1 MNKRWWPLVILSL
14 AQFLMVLDQSVMNV
28 SISQLVED
36 FETDVTSIQA
46 AITLYALVMA
56 MLMLTGG
63 KLGDIW
69 GRGRAFVVGLGIY
82 AVGSAL
88 TAVSWNVGAL
98 IVGWSVL
105 EGIGAALVL
114 PALVALV
121 AGNYEGRDRVTAYGV
136 IGGVAG
142 AGIAVGPILG
152 GWVTTNL
159 TWRLV
164 FVGEVLLATV
174 IILLAGRIEDSPSE
188 GSAPRLDWVG
198 SILSA
203 TGLGLVVLGVLSASN
218 WGWLEPRNSPIEP
231 LGFSLTPFVV
241 LGGFVF
247 LWLFKRWEDRR
258 EAGGS
263 DPLVRLS
270 LFANRALR
278 SGLSTFLAQNTI
290 LLGVFFTIPLY
301 LQIVLGFD
309 AFETGLRM
317 LPVSVAMF
325 ITSASGPKLAARW
338 SPRTIV
344 RAGFGFLVVAIL
356 AMLGTI
362 EPSLDGGAF
371 TVALTILGVGMGLI
385 ASQLGN
391 VVQSAV
397 APEDRSEAGGLQW
410 TSQQLGSALGTALIG
425 AIVIGGL
432 VNAFLDNVQT
442 DERVDAEVVASVET
456 ALTGEV
462 SFVASD
468 DVAAGLKRT
477 DVDEETASALIEGY
491 EDAQLQAL
499 KVGLLAAGLIAFGA
513 LALTTNLPSSKPEA
527 PEDGE
532 ESGAADEPDEAEVE
546 EGEVSETDMS
556 TDEPVE

>member
-1 MNKRWWPLVILSL
+1 MNKRWWPLVILSM

-36 FETDVTSIQA
+36 FDTDVTSIQA

-69 GRGRAFVVGLGIY
+69 GRRRAFVIGLGVY

-88 TAVSWNVGAL
+88 TAVSWSVGSL

-121 AGNYEGRDRVTAYGV
+121 SGNYEGRDRITAYGV

-164 FVGEVLLATV
+164 FVGEVALAIA
-174 IILLAGRIEDSPSE
+174 IILLAGRIVDSVVE
-188 GSAPRLDWVG
+188 GRKPNLDWVG
-198 SILSA
+198 SVLSA
-203 TGLGLVVLGVLSASN
+203 SGLGLIVLGVLSASS
-218 WGWLEPRNSPIEP
+218 WGWLEPRNSPVEP

-241 LGGFVF
+241 LAGFGF
-247 LWLFKRWEDRR
+247 LWLFRRWEQRR
-258 EAGGS
+258 ESRGE
-263 DPLVRLS
+263 DPLVRLG
-270 LFANRALR
+270 LFQNRPLTA
-278 SGLSTFLAQNTI
+278 GLKTFLAQNTI

-301 LQIVLGFD
+301 LQIVLGYD
-309 AFETGLRM
+309 AFETGVRM
-317 LPVSVAMF
+317 LPISLAMLV
-325 ITSASGPKLAARW
+325 TSASGPKLAARW
-338 SPRTIV
+338 SPRGIV
-344 RAGFGFLVVAIL
+344 RTGFVFLVVAIV

-362 EPSLDGGAF
+362 EPSLDGVAF
-371 TVALTILGVGMGLI
+371 TLALTLLGIGMGLI

-397 APEDRSEAGGLQW
+397 EPADRSEAGGLQW

-432 VNAFLDNVQT
+432 INAFLDNVQA
-442 DERVDAEVVASVET
+442 DERVPAQVAAEVET
-456 ALTGEV
+456 ALTGDV
-462 SFVASD
+462 SFVSSD
-468 DVAAGLKRT
+468 EVAAGLK
-477 DVDEETASALIEGY
+477 ETELDDKTSTALIDSY
-491 EDAQLQAL
+491 EDAQLEAL
-499 KVGLLAAGLIAFGA
+499 RVGLFAAAAIALGA
-513 LALTTNLPSSKPEA
+513 LFLTSDLPSGRPK
-527 PEDGE
+527 
-532 ESGAADEPDEAEVE
+532 ESESSRE
-546 EGEVSETDMS
+546 
-556 TDEPVE
+556 

>member
-1 MNKRWWPLVILSL
+1 VNERWWPLVILSA

-36 FETDVTSIQA
+36 FDTDVTTIQA

-69 GRGRAFVVGLGIY
+69 GRERAFVVGLGIY
-82 AVGSAL
+82 ATGSAL
-88 TAVSWNVGAL
+88 TAVSWSVGSL

-164 FVGEVLLATV
+164 FVGEVVLAV
-174 IILLAGRIEDSPSE
+174 AIMLLAGKLADSRLE
-188 GSAPRLDWVG
+188 GRTPRLDWVG

-203 TGLGLVVLGVLSASN
+203 SGLGLIVLGVLAASS
-218 WGWLEPRNSPIEP
+218 WGWLEPRNSPVEP
-231 LGFSLTPFVV
+231 LGFSLTPFVI
-241 LGGFVF
+241 LAGFVF
-247 LWLFKRWEDRR
+247 LWLFRQWERRR
-258 EAGGS
+258 ESRGE
-263 DPLVRLS
+263 DPLVRMG
-270 LFANRALR
+270 LFANRPLR
-278 SGLSTFLAQNTI
+278 AGLATFLAQNTI

-301 LQIVLGFD
+301 LQIVLGYD
-309 AFETGLRM
+309 AFETGVRM
-317 LPVSVAMF
+317 LPISIAMF
-325 ITSASGPKLAARW
+325 ITSSSGPRLAARW

-344 RAGFGFLVVAIL
+344 RAGFVFLVVAIVL
-356 AMLGTI
+356 MLGTI
-362 EPSLDGGAF
+362 APDLDGVAF
-371 TVALTILGVGMGLI
+371 TIALTILGVGMGLI

-391 VVQSAV
+391 VVQSSV
-397 APEDRSEAGGLQW
+397 EPSDRSEAGGLQW

-432 VNAFLDNVQT
+432 VNAFLDNVQA
-442 DERVDAEVVASVET
+442 DERVDAEVATAVET
-456 ALTGEV
+456 ALTGDV
-462 SFVASD
+462 SFVAAD
-468 DVAAGLKRT
+468 EVAAGLE
-477 DVDEETASALIEGY
+477 DSGLDETTNAALVEGY
-491 EDAQLQAL
+491 EDAQLEAL
-499 KVGLLAAGLIAFGA
+499 RVGLFAAAVIALGA
-513 LALTTNLPSSKPEA
+513 LLLTADLPSGRPRDPASS
-527 PEDGE
+527 DGGGVSAD
-532 ESGAADEPDEAEVE
+532 SG
-546 EGEVSETDMS
+546 
-556 TDEPVE
+556 

>member
-1 MNKRWWPLVILSL
+1 VNERWWPLVILSA

-36 FETDVTSIQA
+36 FDTDVTTIQA

-69 GRGRAFVVGLGIY
+69 GRERAFVVGLGIY
-82 AVGSAL
+82 ATGSAL
-88 TAVSWNVGAL
+88 TAVSWSVGSL

-164 FVGEVLLATV
+164 FVGEVVLAV
-174 IILLAGRIEDSPSE
+174 AIMLLAGKLADSRLE
-188 GSAPRLDWVG
+188 GRTPRLDWVG

-203 TGLGLVVLGVLSASN
+203 SGLGLIVLGVLAASS
-218 WGWLEPRNSPIEP
+218 WGWLEPRN
-231 LGFSLTPFVV
+231 PFVI
-241 LGGFVF
+241 LAGFVF
-247 LWLFKRWEDRR
+247 LWLFRQWERRR
-258 EAGGS
+258 ESRGE
-263 DPLVRLS
+263 DPLVRMG
-270 LFANRALR
+270 LFANRPLR
-278 SGLSTFLAQNTI
+278 AGLATFLAQNTI

-301 LQIVLGFD
+301 LQIVLGYD
-309 AFETGLRM
+309 AFETGVRM
-317 LPVSVAMF
+317 LPISIAMF
-325 ITSASGPKLAARW
+325 ITSSSGPRLAARW

-344 RAGFGFLVVAIL
+344 RAGFVFLVVAIVL
-356 AMLGTI
+356 MLGTI
-362 EPSLDGGAF
+362 EPDLDGVAF
-371 TVALTILGVGMGLI
+371 TIALTILGVGMGLI

-391 VVQSAV
+391 VVQSSV
-397 APEDRSEAGGLQW
+397 EPSDRSEAGGLQW

-432 VNAFLDNVQT
+432 VNAFLDNVQA
-442 DERVDAEVVASVET
+442 DERVDAEVATAVET
-456 ALTGEV
+456 ALTGDV
-462 SFVASD
+462 SFVAAD
-468 DVAAGLKRT
+468 EVAAGLE
-477 DVDEETASALIEGY
+477 DSGLDETTNAALVEGY
-491 EDAQLQAL
+491 EDAQLEAL
-499 KVGLLAAGLIAFGA
+499 RVGLFAAAVIALGA
-513 LALTTNLPSSKPEA
+513 LLLTADLPSGRPRDPASS
-527 PEDGE
+527 DGGGVSAD
-532 ESGAADEPDEAEVE
+532 SG
-546 EGEVSETDMS
+546 
-556 TDEPVE
+556 

>member
-1 MNKRWWPLVILSL
+1 MNERWWPLVILSL

-36 FETDVTSIQA
+36 FDTDVTSIQA

-69 GRGRAFVVGLGIY
+69 GRQRAFVVGLGIY

-98 IVGWSVL
+98 IAGWSLL

-114 PALVALV
+114 PALVALI
-121 AGNYEGRDRVTAYGV
+121 AGNYEGRDRITAYGV

-142 AGIAVGPILG
+142 AGIAIGPILG

-159 TWRLV
+159 TWRYV
-164 FVGEVLLATV
+164 FVGEVVLSIV
-174 IILLAGRIEDSPSE
+174 IIALAGRISE
-188 GSAPRLDWVG
+188 SSAKVRTPRLDWVG

-203 TGLGLVVLGVLSASN
+203 TGLGLIVLGVLSASS
-218 WGWLEPRNSPIEP
+218 WGWLQPRNSPVEP

-241 LGGFVF
+241 LAGFVF
-247 LWLFKRWEDRR
+247 LWLFTQWEHRR
-258 EAGGS
+258 EAEGR
-263 DPLVRLS
+263 DPLVRLA
-270 LFANRALR
+270 LFANRRLV

-309 AFETGLRM
+309 AFETGVRM
-317 LPVSVAMF
+317 LPISVAMF
-325 ITSASGPKLAARW
+325 VTSASGPKLAARW
-338 SPRTIV
+338 SPRGIV
-344 RAGFGFLVVAIL
+344 RAGFLFLVVAIV

-362 EPSLDGGAF
+362 EPSLDGFAF
-371 TVALTILGVGMGLI
+371 TVALTLLGVGMGLI

-397 APEDRSEAGGLQW
+397 SPADSSEAGGLQW

-432 VNAFLDNVQT
+432 VNAFIDNVES
-442 DERVDAEVVASVET
+442 DERISAEVAAAVET
-456 ALTGEV
+456 DLTGDV
-462 SFVASD
+462 SFVSSD
-468 DVAAGLKRT
+468 DVAAGL
-477 DVDEETASALIEGY
+477 EETELDDETAAALVEGY
-491 EDAQLQAL
+491 EDGQLQAL
-499 KVGLLAAGLIAFGA
+499 RAGLFVAAAIALGA
-513 LALTTNLPSSKPEA
+513 LLLTSDLPSAKPEET
-527 PEDGE
+527 PSPDHE
-532 ESGAADEPDEAEVE
+532 AAE
-546 EGEVSETDMS
+546 
-556 TDEPVE
+556 

>member
-1 MNKRWWPLVILSL
+1 MSERWWPLVILSA

-36 FETDVTSIQA
+36 FDTDVTTIQA

-69 GRGRAFVVGLGIY
+69 GRERAFVVGLGIY
-82 AVGSAL
+82 ATGSAL
-88 TAVSWNVGAL
+88 TAVSWSVGSL

-142 AGIAVGPILG
+142 AGIAIGPILG

-164 FVGEVLLATV
+164 FVGEVVLAV
-174 IILLAGRIEDSPSE
+174 AIMLLAGKLADSRLE
-188 GSAPRLDWVG
+188 GRTPRLDWVG

-203 TGLGLVVLGVLSASN
+203 SGLGLIVLGVLAASS
-218 WGWLEPRNSPIEP
+218 WGWLEPRNSPVEP
-231 LGFSLTPFVV
+231 LGFSLTPFVI
-241 LGGFVF
+241 LAGFVF
-247 LWLFKRWEDRR
+247 LWLFRQWERRR
-258 EAGGS
+258 EARGE
-263 DPLVRLS
+263 DPLVRMG
-270 LFANRALR
+270 LFANRPLKA
-278 SGLSTFLAQNTI
+278 GLATFLAQNTI

-301 LQIVLGFD
+301 LQIVLGYD
-309 AFETGLRM
+309 AFETGVRM
-317 LPVSVAMF
+317 LPISVAMF
-325 ITSASGPKLAARW
+325 ITSSSGPRLAARW

-344 RAGFGFLVVAIL
+344 RAGFVFLVVAIVL
-356 AMLGTI
+356 MLGTI
-362 EPSLDGGAF
+362 EPDLDGVAF
-371 TVALTILGVGMGLI
+371 TVALTVLGVGMGLI

-391 VVQSAV
+391 VVQSSV
-397 APEDRSEAGGLQW
+397 EPSDRSEAGGLQW

-432 VNAFLDNVQT
+432 VNAFLDNVQA
-442 DERVDAEVVASVET
+442 DERVDAEVATAVET
-456 ALTGEV
+456 ALTGDV
-462 SFVASD
+462 SFVTAD
-468 DVAAGLKRT
+468 EVAAGLE
-477 DVDEETASALIEGY
+477 DSGLDETTNAALVEGY
-491 EDAQLQAL
+491 EDAQLEAL
-499 KVGLLAAGLIAFGA
+499 RVGLFAAAVIALGA
-513 LALTTNLPSSKPEA
+513 LLLTADLPSGRPRDPASSDE
-527 PEDGE
+527 GGV
-532 ESGAADEPDEAEVE
+532 SADR
-546 EGEVSETDMS
+546 G
-556 TDEPVE
+556 